1 MNWKLEVKGWGKIIG
16 NDDLGLVEKRDK
28 LIDLL
33 RGSRWYELSGGED
46 GELEDK
52 IQDWLFCNEDEAN
65 LEYGLSCIYDLADD
79 DGVWLDPSFA

>member
-1 MNWKLEVKGWGKIIG
+1 MRWLLEIKGWGRIIG
-16 NDDLGLVEKRDK
+16 DEGLSLVAKRDK

-33 RGSRWYELSGGED
+33 RASKWYELSGGED

-52 IQDWLFCNEDEAN
+52 IQDWLFCDEDEAN
-65 LEYGLSCIYDLADD
+65 LEYGLARIYDLADD